1 MGDAGDANWC
11 CGGGGGVALVKRAQP
26 LRDLAF
32 QIKRRQVEATG
43 AGTVYTS
50 CSGCRQTLE
59 HGGKTANWTSTVA
72 SLLERVADTLAHN
85 QKD

>member
-1 MGDAGDANWC
+1 
-11 CGGGGGVALVKRAQP
+11 
-26 LRDLAF
+26 LRELAF

-59 HGGKTANWTSTVA
+59 HGGKTVNWTRTVA
-72 SLLERVADTLAHN
+72 SLLELVADNLADTPADTLR
-85 QKD
+85 D